1 MGIWDSVR
9 SRLGRGAR
17 QTDDYQEYD
26 DYDYEDT
33 REDYDAD
40 DEYGEEDRYAGYGDR
55 PAAMRSY
62 GVDRADYYNDNHAPL
77 VTQADVRSQPI
88 PLVAGQAQD
97 RIPVPRAYPRG
108 TKVAARPERPEDVYA
123 FKNGLAR
130 TPGSLAQLQSER
142 LRMEDTGRLTAVSS
156 AGGAVGV
163 AGGAGGAGVGVA
175 SAGVVGVAGTG
186 AAVVDATSRFE
197 QRGQA
202 AGVAQARGL
211 EQQALAQGQVR
222 QRVHRRIEHIRP
234 MTYGDAEQVAQEL
247 KKGVLVVL
255 DLRTT
260 RPELAKRILDFSFG
274 VASALEGQ
282 VDRHVDR
289 VYIFTRNGPLT
300 DGERAAIRI

>member
-9 SRLGRGAR
+9 DRLGRGGR
-17 QTDDYQEYD
+17 QTDDYREYD
-26 DYDYEDT
+26 DYGYEDA
-33 REDYDAD
+33 RDDYDAD
-40 DEYGEEDRYAGYGDR
+40 GEYEEDDGYAEYGDR

-88 PLVAGQAQD
+88 PLVTGQAQD

-108 TKVAARPERPEDVYA
+108 TKIPARPERPEDVYA

-142 LRMEDTGRLTAVSS
+142 LRMEDTGRLTAVGTT
-156 AGGAVGV
+156 GGVG
-163 AGGAGGAGVGVA
+163 GGAGGQAALAEGTNTAG
-175 SAGVVGVAGTG
+175 
-186 AAVVDATSRFE
+186 RLE
-197 QRGQA
+197 QRGQIA
-202 AGVAQARGL
+202 PIAQTQGL
-211 EQQALAQGQVR
+211 EQQNLAQGQVR
-222 QRVHRRIEHIRP
+222 RRVHRRIEHIRP

-255 DLRTT
+255 DLRAT

-282 VDRHVDR
+282 VDRHIDR

-300 DGERAAIRI
+300 DGERAAIRV